1 MSFDINSKIVTE
13 LTYKEVA
20 LISIALRLYRKRVGD
35 DSNEESKDAAR
46 LCNRLGDEL
55 YNVQTTKNSKKIEI
69 MSRDRLEPRYIG
81 DGIYVHDE
89 GWRIVLAVNDAS
101 NKVVYMAESEIIGLI
116 KYAKETGLLT
126 QERLDK
132 L

>member
-1 MSFDINSKIVTE
+1 
-13 LTYKEVA
+13 
-20 LISIALRLYRKRVGD
+20 
-35 DSNEESKDAAR
+35 
-46 LCNRLGDEL
+46 
-55 YNVQTTKNSKKIEI
+55 
-69 MSRDRLEPRYIG
+69 MSREKLGPKYIG
-81 DGIYVHDE
+81 DGVYVHDE

>member
-1 MSFDINSKIVTE
+1 MKT
-13 LTYKEVA
+13 
-20 LISIALRLYRKRVGD
+20 
-35 DSNEESKDAAR
+35 
-46 LCNRLGDEL
+46 
-55 YNVQTTKNSKKIEI
+55 
-69 MSRDRLEPRYIG
+69 LEQRYIG
-81 DGIYVHDE
+81 DGVYIHDE

-101 NKVVYMAESEIIGLI
+101 NKVVYMTESEIIGLI

>member
-1 MSFDINSKIVTE
+1 MGFDINSKIVTE
-13 LTYKEVA
+13 LTYEDVA
-20 LISIALRLYRKRVGD
+20 IIATALGFFQEGIRDKNNDISQHAT
-35 DSNEESKDAAR
+35 R
-46 LCNRLGDEL
+46 LCNRLGKEL
-55 YNVQTTKNSKKIEI
+55 YNVQTKKNSKKIEI